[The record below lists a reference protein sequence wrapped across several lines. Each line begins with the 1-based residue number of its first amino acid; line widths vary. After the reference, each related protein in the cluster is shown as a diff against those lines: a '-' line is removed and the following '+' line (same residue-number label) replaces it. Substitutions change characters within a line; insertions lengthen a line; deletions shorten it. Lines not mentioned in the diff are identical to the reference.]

1 MIEATDLYNTC
12 NSLTFVKHVFESFPS
27 DVGHGDVVDIVPE
40 VCVVPQRFTPC
51 FIIRP
56 YWSYLSDGASYEKI
70 LPFSFAISLILV
82 TLVFRILNMQLFPT
96 YNSDL

>member
-1 MIEATDLYNTC
+1 MEVGKL
-12 NSLTFVKHVFESFPS
+12 VFTADP
-27 DVGHGDVVDIVPE
+27 GGLP
-40 VCVVPQRFTPC
+40 CVVPQQFTPC

-82 TLVFRILNMQLFPT
+82 TLFFRILNMQLFPT